1 MGAEYEKTWPKCGC
15 SEKCSKSKCVQAGGA
30 ALGKVSLL
38 SLGISDVGKKNSPA
52 RMTLLLNKLTEWPNV
67 TKACAFSG
75 ISYSTAKYW
84 LKKSATGQPGD
95 GFDLEYAEERK
106 RFHEHY
112 EDALEGGIQRV
123 EDAYVE
129 RAVSGYYETLHHQG
143 RVAYQYDQT
152 LIDLGLTGPEAF
164 LLDDNGKP
172 IPERI
177 HHQDPE
183 VMLAVLKAWKR
194 DRYGQHDQLDVLH
207 RGGVM
212 VVTAPAKSSAELE
225 AREKRGMGAPVDVEF
240 IEVLPGSED
249 GSQS

>member
-1 MGAEYEKTWPKCGC
+1 MGTEYENTWPKCGC
-15 SEKCSKSKCVQAGGA
+15 SERCAKAKCRDSGGR
-30 ALGKVSLL
+30 ALGKVSLE

-52 RMTLLLNKLTEWPNV
+52 RMKLFLDKLTEWPNV
-67 TKACAFSG
+67 TKAALISG
-75 ISYSTAKYW
+75 VTYSSIKYW

-112 EDALEGGIQRV
+112 ADALEGGIQQV

-129 RAVSGYYETLHHQG
+129 RAMLGYYETLHHQG
-143 RVAYQYDQT
+143 QVKYQIDDDLVA
-152 LIDLGLTGPEAF
+152 LGETGPSAYLRDE
-164 LLDDNGKP
+164 NGKP

-194 DRYGQHDQLDVLH
+194 DRYGQHDTLDVLH
-207 RGGVM
+207 KGGVM
-212 VVTAPAKSSAELE
+212 VVTAPARTSAELE
-225 AREKRGMGAPVDVEF
+225 AREKREMGAPVDVEF
-240 IEVLPGSED
+240 IEVIPEADEVSK
-249 GSQS
+249 